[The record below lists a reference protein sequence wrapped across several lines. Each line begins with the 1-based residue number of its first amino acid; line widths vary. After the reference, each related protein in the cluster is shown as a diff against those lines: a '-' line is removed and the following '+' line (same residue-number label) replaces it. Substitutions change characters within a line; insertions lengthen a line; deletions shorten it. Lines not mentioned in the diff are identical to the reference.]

1 MSALGGPSAPKH
13 TFLVFYSNVVNGKM
27 WCPVSL
33 QVVFPVCVAATM
45 SSQSDS
51 QDCVKVEDTVNKAFE
66 GENQPSELYRLG
78 KESEELSSYT
88 EAVLYW
94 VGERDECVCGP
105 IVRQGKSL

>member
-33 QVVFPVCVAATM
+33 QAVFPVCVTAST

-66 GENQPSELYRLG
+66 GKDQPSKLALR
-78 KESEELSSYT
+78 
-88 EAVLYW
+88 A
-94 VGERDECVCGP
+94 ERAQNLAHTQK
-105 IVRQGKSL
+105 R

>member
-1 MSALGGPSAPKH
+1 MSQTVLTQRGLNAETSYPHVMNALGGPSAPKH

-66 GENQPSELYRLG
+66 GKDQPSKLALR
-78 KESEELSSYT
+78 
-88 EAVLYW
+88 A
-94 VGERDECVCGP
+94 ERAQNLDHTQK
-105 IVRQGKSL
+105 R